1 MDARG
6 VRFERLERIGDRL
19 EDLVVD
25 PHLRCGL
32 TRMELRIGDDHGNE
46 ITDAARHLACCN
58 EDWKIG
64 HEETGPALTG
74 YVPSREDAND
84 TWTLRRFLGMNREDS
99 GPRMLRQHYRTVKH
113 ARHAHVVHVRT
124 LAEYLLDAADSRV
137 RFTDPMTLA
146 GGLRLSFGGAVRLS
160 FGGGVRL

>member
-6 VRFERLERIGDRL
+6 VRFERLERIGDRV
-19 EDLVVD
+19 EHFVVD
-25 PHLRCGL
+25 LHLRVRLTGL
-32 TRMELRIGDDHGNE
+32 ELRIGDDHGDE
-46 ITDAARHLACCN
+46 IADAARQLVCCN

-74 YVPSREDAND
+74 YVPSREDTYD
-84 TWTLRRFLGMNREDS
+84 TRTLRRFLGVDGEHPGS
-99 GPRMLRQHYRTVKH
+99 RMLREHHRAVKH
-113 ARHAHVVHVRT
+113 PRHLHVVHVGT

-146 GGLRLSFGGAVRLS
+146 GGLRLPFGSGVRLS
-160 FGGGVRL
+160 FGGGVRR